1 MFHSAQAVSKDD
13 RKLFMIQK
21 VHAETFIDFRRR
33 ETLISKWGQ
42 EFPWFQD
49 LTWNDQ
55 KWKNMVRGSTKSQ
68 LNQYKPFLDRQAYMF
83 LIAMHESSWNEF

>member
-42 EFPWFQD
+42 EFIWFPLSGFD
-49 LTWNDQ
+49 LT
-55 KWKNMVRGSTKSQ
+55 TKSE
-68 LNQYKPFLDRQAYMF
+68 KT
-83 LIAMHESSWNEF
+83 

>member
-21 VHAETFIDFRRR
+21 VHAETFIDFRR

-42 EFPWFQD
+42 EFPWFPVSEFD
-49 LTWNDQ
+49 LKRPKVKKHGSRVQ
-55 KWKNMVRGSTKSQ
+55 KIPNKSV
-68 LNQYKPFLDRQAYMF
+68 
-83 LIAMHESSWNEF
+83 